1 MLEKILVNV
10 VQQMSECLD
19 EEQLDKLQNILYIN
33 FHGKQIVEEKNEL
46 MATGTDSDTA
56 KVRMFVASKRISG
69 RQNNTLAQYV
79 REITNCRNALRKN
92 FEDMTTMDLRW
103 YFGML
108 RERNKISMVTL
119 QGRMRYLNSFW
130 TFLQR
135 EKLVD
140 DNPVARIESLRIE
153 STIKKAYSAQELE
166 SLRMACENSRDR
178 ALIEFLYA
186 TGVRVSELCSLNVG
200 DIDLYKQEFKVMGK
214 GRKERN
220 LYISDSAS
228 FYLFRYLKWRKEK
241 EGLTIEE
248 LANTPLFVSLKKPH
262 SRLTVAGV
270 QYALKLLGKRAG
282 VGNVHPH
289 RFRRTFATDLLNRGM
304 RIEEVM
310 VLMGHTKIETT
321 LIYCNIKQDGVRES
335 YRKYA
340 A

>member
-33 FHGKQIVEEKNEL
+33 FHGKKIMEEKNEL

-153 STIKKAYSAQELE
+153 STIKKAYSAQKLE
-166 SLRMACENSRDR
+166 SLRMACENPRDR

-228 FYLFRYLKWRKEK
+228 FYLFRYLKWRKE
-241 EGLTIEE
+241 
-248 LANTPLFVSLKKPH
+248 
-262 SRLTVAGV
+262 
-270 QYALKLLGKRAG
+270 QDKR
-282 VGNVHPH
+282 
-289 RFRRTFATDLLNRGM
+289 M
-304 RIEEVM
+304 S
-310 VLMGHTKIETT
+310 K
-321 LIYCNIKQDGVRES
+321 
-335 YRKYA
+335 
-340 A
+340 